1 MKRTK
6 QLLFIFMFSAAS
18 SAHAACQLVN
28 TSVITLAGYSGAA
41 ITMGA
46 NSTYYGNIH
55 TIEAST
61 LGANSNVYGQIVAG
75 AAATIGAS
83 SIVTGSVVAGA
94 AVTLGANSTTGPITA
109 NNATPITS
117 HLAELVAEQTR
128 LRGLA
133 VPAANELAAT
143 MTGTATTLEAGV
155 YHATAMTTAAS
166 TTLTFDGKGVKGD
179 WVFNI
184 DTYISFGASM
194 NMVLLN
200 VTADS
205 TITWNSGG
213 YTTFGANSDIIGTYI
228 AGVYAVTGAS
238 VNVKGVGGTCAR
250 IFATTGYVTLGEYS
264 VIGEAGCT
272 DGGFSLGGA
281 TVIVGSKAPDHFVI
295 DHDNE
300 GFFCLAETVP
310 VTATYTDNSIT
321 TCYEGTITLDTQT
334 GDGDWSLFSGS
345 GSLVDAI
352 ADDGLATYTYSL
364 ADNGAAEFS
373 LSYSGPRP
381 TMDIDTYAG
390 AIRDND
396 VEGNMVFAGTG
407 FAITASELITLPV
420 NDPILTQTAGT
431 SYNAHIT
438 AFSSCAIT
446 NSYTGNK
453 SITLSTGFDNPSTGT
468 VNILSG
474 GSATPTLT
482 FVNGKAVLPIKYKD
496 AGRVSVGATDGT
508 LSGSS
513 NNFVVKPANFAIV
526 PANAPFTATGPTDA
540 IYTSAGTN
548 FNITLT
554 ATDSEGDT
562 TLNYGNEIPAE
573 TIALT
578 HLLALPTP
586 ASGGVSGIFT
596 TNLSQ
601 TGSGIYSGTANWSE
615 VGIID
620 LIAIVGDG
628 DYLGSGEDVSTTLS
642 NVGRFTPASFSITA
656 PVNGSWQ
663 NEQIS
668 GSGGFTYIGQPFSYA
683 TVPAFTLNALSAAGD
698 ITENY
703 SDVWSK
709 LTDLGIVFTEPT
721 SDRVKLDSTAVAGAF
736 MPLVYTKDSTSLNI
750 PTGNGTFDF
759 EFDAADSF
767 VYTRDANS
775 QVTPFAPTIDLV
787 IVSIT
792 DSDSITTGVVDTT
805 LTPVA
810 PNATSTDM
818 RFGRLGISN
827 VLGSEL
833 TALVMPMQV
842 EFFNASGFF
851 AVHSDDS
858 DTQIDFSNLTLDDQL
873 STPTA
878 STVTVV
884 NSTAS
889 GGVFDVNFSSPGAGV
904 DGYIDVTPLLGAA
917 GADLEWLQYDWSTGT
932 NTFDENPTA
941 KATFGIYKG
950 NDVQIYIQQTYQ

>member
-18 SAHAACQLVN
+18 SAHAACQLVDSSSN
-28 TSVITLAGYSGAA
+28 KLSGYAGAA
-41 ITMGA
+41 ITIGA
-46 NSTYYGNIH
+46 GSTYYGNVH
-55 TIEAST
+55 V
-61 LGANSNVYGQIVAG
+61 N
-75 AAATIGAS
+75 AAATLGVSAS
-83 SIVTGSVVAGA
+83 VSGQIVAGA
-94 AVTLGANSTTGPITA
+94 AVTLGGSANVDGSIVAGDAVTVGAGATTGAITA
-109 NNATPITS
+109 NNSSGIAS
-117 HLAELVAEQTR
+117 HLEELTAEQTR

-143 MTGTATTLEAGV
+143 MNGTATTLEAGV
-155 YHATAMTTAAS
+155 YHAAGMVTAAN

-184 DTYISFGASM
+184 DSYISFGASM

-200 VTADS
+200 VTDDS
-205 TITWNSGG
+205 TIIWNAGG
-213 YTTFGANSDIIGTYI
+213 YTTVGANSDVIGTYI
-228 AGVYAVTGAS
+228 TEVYAVTGS
-238 VNVKGVGGTCAR
+238 GVTLKGVGGVCGR
-250 IFATTGYVTLGEYS
+250 IFSTTEYVTIGANN

-272 DGGFSLGGA
+272 DGGFSPGA

-295 DHDNE
+295 GHDNE

-310 VTATYTDNSIT
+310 VTATYTDSSIT

-334 GDGDWSLFSGS
+334 GTGDWSLFSGS
-345 GSLVDAI
+345 GRLVDAT

-373 LSYSGPRP
+373 LSYSAGLA

-396 VEGNMVFAGTG
+396 VEGNMVFTSTG

-453 SITLSTGFDNPSTGT
+453 DITLSTGFDNPSTGT

-496 AGRVSVGATDGT
+496 AGRVSVGVTDGT

-513 NNFVVKPANFAIV
+513 NNFVVKPASFAIV
-526 PANAPFTATGPTDA
+526 PANSPFNATGPTDTN

-554 ATDSEGDT
+554 ARDSDGDT
-562 TLNYGNEIPAE
+562 TLNYGNETSAE

-596 TNLSQ
+596 TNLSE

-642 NVGRFTPASFSITA
+642 NVGRFTPATLSIAAINQGT
-656 PVNGSWQ
+656 
-663 NEQIS
+663 
-668 GSGGFTYIGQPFSYA
+668 FTSSNTLGAVSYTYVGQDFSYGTPPSFRVTA
-683 TVPAFTLNALSAAGD
+683 LNALSPATITVNYTGD
-698 ITENY
+698 
-703 SDVWSK
+703 W
-709 LTDLGIVFTEPT
+709 GM
-721 SDRVKLDSTAVAGAF
+721 LDAS
-736 MPLVYTKDSTSLNI
+736 S
-750 PTGNGTFDF
+750 
-759 EFDAADSF
+759 
-767 VYTRDANS
+767 
-775 QVTPFAPTIDLV
+775 IDLV
-787 IVSIT
+787 APSADTTQDGTTGARMVLGYVQNDGFRDTTDPTNQPAAVDGIFNATFTDDAFTYVKNGDSQISPFTPSVDLIIT
-792 DSDSITTGVVDTT
+792 NVIDSDNITSESLT
-805 LTPVA
+805 LTP
-810 PNATSTDM
+810 TSTDQI
-818 RFGRLGISN
+818 RYGRMQMYN
-827 VLGSEL
+827 AHGSEL
-833 TALVMPMQV
+833 EPLVMDYRL
-842 EFFNASGFF
+842 EYYDSNNNWALHDDG
-851 AVHSDDS
+851 DS
-858 DTQIDFSNLTLDDQL
+858 DIQLTDIASSPIGITAI
-873 STPTA
+873 STGPTA
-878 STVTVV
+878 PDGKVNITLSAPGVGSDGVYVITTDVST
-884 NSTAS
+884 S
-889 GGVFDVNFSSPGAGV
+889 GEA
-904 DGYIDVTPLLGAA
+904 
-917 GADLEWLQYDWSTGT
+917 WLQYDWDGNGT
-932 NTFDENPTA
+932 NDNPSAT
-941 KATFGIYKG
+941 ATFGIYKG
-950 NDVQIYIQQTYQ
+950 NDVQIYIQQTHQ